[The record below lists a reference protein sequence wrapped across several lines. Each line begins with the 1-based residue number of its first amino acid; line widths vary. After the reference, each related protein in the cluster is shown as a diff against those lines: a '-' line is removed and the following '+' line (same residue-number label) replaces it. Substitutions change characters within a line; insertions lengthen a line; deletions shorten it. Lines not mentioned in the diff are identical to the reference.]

1 MPEEKAIKSLN
12 RKYLIGYMLVNYLIF
27 GIFSRLFVLKFED
40 MKSLVE
46 KSMSPEHLI
55 ALVSIPL
62 CVILEGMIS
71 SHFKHIL
78 VFLRFRNPLPSYRAF
93 SLVALKD
100 HRIDMKKVK
109 TLFSSQIPID
119 PEEQNNAWY
128 PMYRRHSSKLIV
140 YQAHKSFLLTR
151 DLSALT
157 FILFPAFLF
166 AHLIFGTDPIKI
178 LSHVGLLLFILVCTI
193 LASQNYG
200 KRFVANVIVEEL
212 SPGDEV

>member
-1 MPEEKAIKSLN
+1 MPKEKAIKSLN
-12 RKYLIGYMLVNYLIF
+12 RKYLVGFMLVNYLIF
-27 GIFSRLFVLKFED
+27 GFFSSLFVLIFED
-40 MKSLVE
+40 MERLIE

-55 ALVSIPL
+55 ALVIIPL
-62 CVILEGMIS
+62 CVILEGLIS
-71 SHFKHIL
+71 SHLKHML

-119 PEEQNNAWY
+119 PEEQNNTWY
-128 PMYRRHSSKLIV
+128 SMYRRHSSKLIV

-151 DLSALT
+151 DLAALT
-157 FILFPAFLF
+157 FILLPASLF
-166 AHLIFGTDPIKI
+166 AHLIFGTNPIKM
-178 LSHVGLLLFILVCTI
+178 LTHVGLLLFILVCTI

-212 SPGDEV
+212 YPG